1 MLHSGHMGTRI
12 TRLVILHGYGVT
24 SRSMWFPWLQKTA
37 EKLGLAVYAPS
48 LPDPLRPDLRKWIK
62 AVRAQARTWGE
73 ETAIVGH
80 SAGGILTLRLVEH
93 EVAQR
98 IGPVFIVSSPYAATL
113 NVKQYVSFFRETIDW
128 GLLRRKAVSYSVLH
142 AKDDPLVPYDH
153 AMRYAE
159 SLGGTFT
166 LLSNGG
172 HLIGK
177 KLPRLAKM
185 LTDVLA
191 AGRTQ

>member
-1 MLHSGHMGTRI
+1 
-12 TRLVILHGYGVT
+12 
-24 SRSMWFPWLQKTA
+24 MWFPWLQKVA
-37 EKLGLAVYAPS
+37 ERAGLAVYAPS
-48 LPDPLRPDLRKWIK
+48 LPDPLKPDLRKWTA
-62 AVRAQARTWGE
+62 AVRAHAQNWGE

-80 SAGGILTLRLVEH
+80 SAGGILALRLIERV
-93 EVAQR
+93 VTKR
-98 IGPVFIVSSPYAATL
+98 VGPVFIVSSPYAATL
-113 NVKQYVSFFRETIDW
+113 NVKQYVSFFREPIDW
-128 GLLRRKAVSYSVLH
+128 ALLRKNAVSYSVLH

-166 LLSNGG
+166 LLSSGG

-185 LTDVLA
+185 LSSVLG
-191 AGRTQ
+191 AGSVQ